1 MTDRC
6 SMIDDRCYRT
16 VFRFHV
22 KFGYVN
28 PKIGPLDPFSDG
40 TSYFTRR
47 IVGTHLADCI
57 GTMLKDFRAFQL
69 AKSFYKGCK
78 LLKLPS
84 HLKDQLMRASSSIAL
99 NLAES
104 TGKITQKDK
113 IKYFSIAFGSLRESQ
128 AILEIEEIE
137 SPKLIEISD
146 QLGGMLYKLCK
157 VSERGKSTSDSE
169 HHTEAPIIDHRSV
182 IRNPN

>member
-1 MTDRC
+1 
-6 SMIDDRCYRT
+6 
-16 VFRFHV
+16 
-22 KFGYVN
+22 
-28 PKIGPLDPFSDG
+28 
-40 TSYFTRR
+40 
-47 IVGTHLADCI
+47 
-57 GTMLKDFRAFQL
+57 MLKDFRAFQL

>member
-1 MTDRC
+1 
-6 SMIDDRCYRT
+6 
-16 VFRFHV
+16 
-22 KFGYVN
+22 
-28 PKIGPLDPFSDG
+28 
-40 TSYFTRR
+40 
-47 IVGTHLADCI
+47 
-57 GTMLKDFRAFQL
+57 
-69 AKSFYKGCK
+69 
-78 LLKLPS
+78 
-84 HLKDQLMRASSSIAL
+84 MRASSSIAL

-137 SPKLIEISD
+137 NPKLIEITD

-169 HHTEAPIIDHRSV
+169 HHTEAPIIEHRSSIIDQSSE
-182 IRNPN
+182 IRTANRVRIPRLRGVEAITWH